1 MVVGLG
7 ENGDVKAYGCIGKKY
22 CENKIFKTGIKNEIF
37 SIGKQFRRA
46 ISIPKGI
53 NGTPY

>member
-7 ENGDVKAYGCIGKKY
+7 ANGDVKAYGYIGKKY
-22 CENKIFKTGIKNEIF
+22 CENKIFKTGVENEIF
-37 SIGKQFRRA
+37 SIGEQFRRA
-46 ISIPKGI
+46 ISVPKGI